1 MAALFKEEE
10 MRRQGVFWLASPENH
25 CEAAGERFF
34 QIAQHCLAV
43 SGAVTTLL
51 AATDKKQAY
60 SSTIMQPES
69 LCLTGFCVTLIFC
82 FTTILLK
89 KRFMGYKLG

>member
-1 MAALFKEEE
+1 MTALFKGEERE
-10 MRRQGVFWLASPENH
+10 RQGEFGLPARKPTARKQVVF
-25 CEAAGERFF
+25 FK
-34 QIAQHCLAV
+34 IAKYCLAV

-60 SSTIMQPES
+60 SSTILLTES
-69 LCLTGFCVTLIFC
+69 LCLTGFCFPLIFC
-82 FTTILLK
+82 FTPILLK